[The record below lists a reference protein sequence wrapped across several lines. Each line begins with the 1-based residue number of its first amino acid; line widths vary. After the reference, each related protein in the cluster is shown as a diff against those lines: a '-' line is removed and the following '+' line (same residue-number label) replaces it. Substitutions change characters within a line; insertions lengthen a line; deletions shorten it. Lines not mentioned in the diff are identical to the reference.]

1 MFAQRFSICFQALAS
16 PRWPASCLPHI
27 LARRR
32 RTIAPL
38 PATTDLCFQF
48 RLETPILREEQP
60 CGGPPSPGVEI
71 LSGGHDFPDEMGGEQ
86 VRWCQA
92 APSPPPGQH
101 FLSTARN
108 PTRLCCCKR

>member
-60 CGGPPSPGVEI
+60 CGGPPSPGGEI
-71 LSGGHDFPDEMGGEQ
+71 LSGGADFPENGRAACGGRGEISGGGGSFKKKKKQAMRGSEQ
-86 VRWCQA
+86 YDQ
-92 APSPPPGQH
+92 
-101 FLSTARN
+101 T
-108 PTRLCCCKR
+108 